1 MLPSRRYL
9 SPIAWVAINVD
20 SVMNLAKSPAMKQTP
35 DPTDGARFPVLR
47 VLILVT
53 GIALAAFSW
62 YALSNW
68 LRSDDDVTWYP
79 PTQECNLHQGACSTA
94 LGDKG
99 RLVLQVPVSGRIQ
112 ALEPLP
118 LTVAV
123 EGVNAQTATVDFIG
137 RGMDMGL
144 NHFPLQAAGQG
155 QFSGQ
160 GQVGVCTQDI
170 MPWRARVILDTPDG
184 RIGSWFDFD
193 VARS

>member
-1 MLPSRRYL
+1 
-9 SPIAWVAINVD
+9 
-20 SVMNLAKSPAMKQTP
+20 MKQTP
-35 DPTDGARFPVLR
+35 DPADGARFPVLR

-94 LGDKG
+94 LGDNG
-99 RLVLQVPVSGRIQ
+99 RLSLQVPVSGRIQ

-118 LTVAV
+118 LTVEV

-155 QFSGQ
+155 HFSGQ

>member
-1 MLPSRRYL
+1 
-9 SPIAWVAINVD
+9 
-20 SVMNLAKSPAMKQTP
+20 MNLAKSPAMKKTP
-35 DPTDGARFPVLR
+35 DPADNARFPVLK

-68 LRSDDDVTWYP
+68 LRSDGDVIWYP

-99 RLVLQVPVSGRIQ
+99 RIALQVPTNGRIK

-118 LTVAV
+118 LSVKV
-123 EGVNAQTATVDFIG
+123 EGVEAHAATVDFIG

-144 NHFPLQAAGQG
+144 NHFPLQPAGQG
-155 QFSGQ
+155 HFSGK
-160 GQVGVCTQDI
+160 GQVGICTQDV

-193 VARS
+193 VVRS

>member
-1 MLPSRRYL
+1 MNKTPDT
-9 SPIAWVAINVD
+9 VD
-20 SVMNLAKSPAMKQTP
+20 S
-35 DPTDGARFPVLR
+35 ARFPVLS

-79 PTQECNLHQGACSTA
+79 PTQECNLHQGTCATA

-99 RLVLQVPVSGRIQ
+99 QLALHIPVNGRIN

-118 LTVAV
+118 LTVEV
-123 EGVNAQTATVDFIG
+123 KGVDARAAAVDFIG

-193 VARS
+193 IARS